1 MARRRDAALAAVAL
15 FTAVPVR
22 STLPPA
28 AIRAALRWCPVSGV
42 LVGAVAVGVAAAG
55 TRLYPGTLGAALTA
69 AITLAAVAVLTR
81 GLHLDGLADTADGLG
96 PVADRGRAL
105 AAMRQ
110 PDVGAFGV
118 ATLVLVLLIQVAALG
133 RALELHRGLPALAL
147 AVLVGRLAMM
157 RAGMA
162 GVPAARP
169 DGLGATV
176 AGTVPAALVAA
187 VGAGLAAAA
196 AVPALFGHPGLAGH
210 LLVAIPAGLAAAEV
224 LLRRAVR
231 VLGGV
236 TGDVFGAVGE
246 IAATAALLAAA
257 AG

>member
-1 MARRRDAALAAVAL
+1 MGRRRDAALAAVAL

-22 STLPPA
+22 PAPPAA
-28 AIRAALRWCPVSGV
+28 AIRAALRWCPVSGA
-42 LVGAVAVGVAAAG
+42 LVAAVATGVAAAG
-55 TRLYPGTLGAALTA
+55 QRLYPGALGAALTA
-69 AITLAAVAVLTR
+69 AVTLAAVALLTR

-105 AAMRQ
+105 TAMRQ

-118 ATLVLVLLIQVAALG
+118 ATLALALLIQVAALG

-157 RAGMA
+157 RAGLP
-162 GVPAARP
+162 GIPAARP

-176 AGTVPAALVAA
+176 AGTVPAALLAAAA
-187 VGAGLAAAA
+187 VVLAAAA
-196 AVPALFGHPGLAGH
+196 AMPALLGHPGLAGH
-210 LLVAIPAGLAAAEV
+210 LLAAIPAGLAAAEL

-246 IAATAALLAAA
+246 VATTAALLAAA